1 MRMPEGCFAALALAL
16 ALALAACASTS
27 ATIAPSAPG
36 VVRVVAAENFW
47 GDIAAQIGGAHVAVT
62 SIITDPNVDPH
73 THESNPHDA
82 AALTSAQLVIENGL
96 GYDDFIDK
104 LLSAG
109 HKPGRTVLSIEKI
122 LAIGGRNPNPHVW
135 YDTAQLPAVAD
146 AIRGALATADPV
158 DAPTFAANAKTFDDS
173 LAPLLNT
180 IAHIKT
186 AYAGT
191 AIAYTERVPGY
202 LVAAAGLVLGSPAGF
217 SQAIEDGNDPS
228 PRDTAAFAAAITD
241 HQVKVLLYNSQVTD
255 AQTDK
260 IKQLAREA
268 GVPTV
273 GVAET
278 IPKTDANFQAWQ
290 LRQDN
295 ELLAALGG

>member
-1 MRMPEGCFAALALAL
+1 MRLAVSCFAGLGLLLTACSSTPATT
-16 ALALAACASTS
+16 AASPAG
-27 ATIAPSAPG
+27 I
-36 VVRVVAAENFW
+36 VRVVAAENFW
-47 GDIAAQIGGAHVAVT
+47 GDIAAQIGGTHVAVT

-82 AALTSAQLVIENGL
+82 AALSSAQLVIENGF
-96 GYDDFIDK
+96 GYDDFIAK

-109 HKPGRTVLSIEKI
+109 HKSGRTVLSIEKV
-122 LAIGGRNPNPHVW
+122 LAIGGTNPNPHVW
-135 YDTAQLPAVAD
+135 YDTAKLPAVAE
-146 AIRGALATADPV
+146 AIRGALANADPA
-158 DAPTFAANAKTFDDS
+158 DAATFAANAKTFDDS

-186 AYAGT
+186 AYAG
-191 AIAYTERVPGY
+191 AKVAYTERVPGY
-202 LVAAAGLVLGSPAGF
+202 LVAAAGLVVGSPTGF
-217 SQAIEDGNDPS
+217 AQAIEDGNDPS
-228 PRDTAAFAAAITD
+228 PRDTAAFETAITD

-255 AQTDK
+255 AQTDR
-260 IKQLAREA
+260 IKQLARDA
-268 GVPTV
+268 GVLTV

>member
-1 MRMPEGCFAALALAL
+1 MRMAEGYFAAFALALS
-16 ALALAACASTS
+16 LAACASTS

-73 THESNPHDA
+73 MHESNPHDA
-82 AALTSAQLVIENGL
+82 AALSSAQLVIENGL

-104 LLSAG
+104 LLAAG
-109 HKPGRTVLSIEKI
+109 HKSGRTVLSIENV
-122 LAIGGRNPNPHVW
+122 LAIDGRNPNPHVW
-135 YDTAQLPAVAD
+135 YDTAQLPAVVD

-173 LAPLLNT
+173 LTPLLNT

-202 LVAAAGLVLGSPAGF
+202 LVAAAGLVLSSPAGF

-228 PRDTAAFAAAITD
+228 PGDTAAFDAAITD

-260 IKQLAREA
+260 IKQLAHDA
-268 GVPTV
+268 GVPTI

-278 IPKTDANFQAWQ
+278 IPKTDSNFQAWQ
-290 LRQDN
+290 LRQDK

>member
-1 MRMPEGCFAALALAL
+1 MRMAEGYFAAFALALS
-16 ALALAACASTS
+16 LAACASTS

-82 AALTSAQLVIENGL
+82 AALSSAQLVIENGL

-104 LLSAG
+104 LLAAG
-109 HKPGRTVLSIEKI
+109 HKSGRTVLSIENV
-122 LAIGGRNPNPHVW
+122 LAIDGRNPNPHVW
-135 YDTAQLPAVAD
+135 YDTAQLPAVVD

-173 LAPLLNT
+173 LTPLLNT
-180 IAHIKT
+180 IGQIKSK
-186 AYAGT
+186 YAGT
-191 AIAYTERVPGY
+191 KIAYTERVPGY
-202 LVAAAGLVLGSPAGF
+202 LVDAGGLVLGTPASF
-217 SQAIEDGNDPS
+217 AQAIEDGNDPS
-228 PRDTAAFAAAITD
+228 PGDAAAFDAAITD

-260 IKQLAREA
+260 IKQLAHDA
-268 GVPTV
+268 GVPTI

-278 IPKTDANFQAWQ
+278 IPKTDSNFQAWQ
-290 LRQDN
+290 LRQDK